1 MVKMLGKRFVC
12 PLLNLPGFTKARFRR
27 DWLHGSDLGVAADGL
42 GQAFERLEK
51 EMPGANRKE
60 RVAELWKHINTYY
73 DNNDIKDR
81 LLGFKFSSFKAKGKA
96 QPKLRGGAAAI
107 RALVPFAEEAC
118 TRLLDAE
125 DIVDATIIQCMTWL
139 HECYKCLK
147 HDAINWQPRLERAAR
162 MFSNNYVAL
171 HEATGN
177 RWRPKPK
184 LHYFLELCSDGTKP
198 SLVWTYRDED
208 FGGGWAAMARRRGGK
223 RGPTAQSSMAIHNWR
238 NSQPIPRLM

>member
-1 MVKMLGKRFVC
+1 MFRLKTATVPNAPKRWH
-12 PLLNLPGFTKARFRR
+12 TKRPKKS
-27 DWLHGSDLGVAADGL
+27 GSGTP
-42 GQAFERLEK
+42 R
-51 EMPGANRKE
+51 
-60 RVAELWKHINTYY
+60 
-73 DNNDIKDR
+73 
-81 LLGFKFSSFKAKGKA
+81 
-96 QPKLRGGAAAI
+96 
-107 RALVPFAEEAC
+107 
-118 TRLLDAE
+118 

-238 NSQPIPRLM
+238 NSQPVPRLT